1 MQRPIHEGGF
11 EADIMSGLFALDPFV
26 LQDLLTFGEKFLIER
41 GAGGGFVGFGGHT
54 LRGDAGTCLQF
65 STEDRIVHPIAT

>member
-1 MQRPIHEGGF
+1 
-11 EADIMSGLFALDPFV
+11 V
-26 LQDLLTFGEKFLIER
+26 LQDLITFGEKLLIER
-41 GAGGGFVGFGGHT
+41 VAGGGFVGFGGHT